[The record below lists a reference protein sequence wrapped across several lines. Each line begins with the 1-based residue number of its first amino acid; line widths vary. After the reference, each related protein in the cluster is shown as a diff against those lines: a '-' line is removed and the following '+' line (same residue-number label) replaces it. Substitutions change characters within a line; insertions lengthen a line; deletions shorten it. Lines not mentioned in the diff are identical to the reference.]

1 MSEGD
6 GAKEKLGARKKNRPQ
21 GWGEYAVLNRIREE
35 DRQRLQREPAL
46 FLSQARGRRTKALW
60 AAEQRGGTEEEMRA
74 DCESLVRTGSFT
86 VTSG

>member
-46 FLSQARGRRTKALW
+46 FLSQAR